1 VKSSWTLIGVVALSL
16 ALPAAGQVY
25 TQTRQTRQIET
36 SVTARVPGQPDA
48 ADSDSHTSDAPG
60 PFNQLVT
67 STATA
72 AVPGSNPTV
81 FASGNVEA
89 LGGFI
94 PGPDFMSGALAATYR
109 VDSRGGDAGANS
121 ISSLETEFTVLR
133 DTPFRLATHLTVT
146 FDPAADDASR
156 DAGGDFLLV
165 DLDTEDPHGGP
176 TAVFGYFLGS
186 DTAWD
191 RQLDG
196 NGTLL
201 AGHRYV
207 LRVAADAGRELLNN
221 PPLPGDHVSYGR
233 SELTFRMDLLPEPSA
248 AAVALFGVPLLLS
261 RRRR

>member
-1 VKSSWTLIGVVALSL
+1 MKSSWSLIGVVALFL

-25 TQTRQTRQIET
+25 TQTRQTRQIAT
-36 SVTARVPGQPDA
+36 AVTARVPGQPDA

-72 AVPGSNPTV
+72 AVPGSDPTV

-94 PGPDFMSGALAATYR
+94 PGADFMTGAFAANYR
-109 VDSRGGDAGANS
+109 VDSRGGDAG
-121 ISSLETEFTVLR
+121 
-133 DTPFRLATHLTVT
+133 
-146 FDPAADDASR
+146 
-156 DAGGDFLLV
+156 GDFLLL

-176 TAVFGYFLGS
+176 SVVFGYFLGT

-196 NGTLL
+196 SGTLL

-207 LRVAADAGRELLNN
+207 LGVEADAGRELLNN

-233 SELTFRMDLLPEPSA
+233 SELTFRLDYSA
-248 AAVALFGVPLLLS
+248 LTRAMASPFVSKVIRVSSGITS
-261 RRRR
+261 RP